1 MSINKRQIMK
11 NVGSSWFSLGVDVV
25 VGFLLYPFILHKLG
39 DTASGIWVLIFTITG
54 YYGLFDLGIRSSIVR
69 YVSKFTAV
77 DDIEDLAKLINT
89 SFFSYSCIGV
99 LSLMVTAVLGIYV
112 DNLFKIPPGFH
123 STARLLLWMV
133 GVAIALGF
141 PLGVVGGFLDGL
153 QMFYVNNWTSVA
165 GNAVRV
171 VLIVTALTH
180 GKGLLTVAA
189 ITVALPIIN
198 SLVRGVIA
206 FRIRPVP
213 FGMKYVDRETFHLMA
228 NYSGVTLII
237 MIATQLK
244 FKTDNIVI
252 GSMISAAA
260 ITYFTIGSRIVN
272 YTQQVVMALAQNFLP
287 LASESEATGKMDR
300 LRKVF
305 VAGNRLCA
313 FTCFPI
319 TATLLVLGKSIIEV
333 WVGKKYIATS
343 YPVLVILIIPATL
356 MWAQAASGRVLFGIS
371 KHKTWA
377 FVTLAE
383 GIANLVLSI
392 VLVRLFIHTSV
403 ERAIEG
409 DAYGTAIPL
418 AVSMIFFMPG
428 HLCKQLGI
436 RVSTYLREAYVLPI
450 LISIPMVFALLLM
463 QSWFIPHHYVE
474 LALQLLIAGA
484 VYGLGLLWVVLTK
497 RALRVGALAPK
508 EIPVLAEIAAPEVV
522 ETYQPGG

>member
-1 MSINKRQIMK
+1 MSINKRQIIK

-54 YYGLFDLGIRSSIVR
+54 YYGLFDLGIRSSVVR

-89 SFFSYSCIGV
+89 SLFSYSCIGV
-99 LSLMVTAVLGIYV
+99 LSLMVTGVLTIYV
-112 DNLFKIPPGFH
+112 DTLFKIPAGFH

-133 GVAIALGF
+133 GAAIALGF

-153 QMFYVNNWTSVA
+153 QKFYVNNWTSVA
-165 GNAVRV
+165 ANAVRV

-189 ITVALPIIN
+189 ITVVLPIIT
-198 SLVRGVIA
+198 SLVRGAIA
-206 FRIRPVP
+206 LRICPVP
-213 FGMKYVDRETFHLMA
+213 LGMKYVDRKTFHLMA
-228 NYSGVTLII
+228 NYSGITLII

-260 ITYFTIGSRIVN
+260 VTYFTIGSRIVN

-319 TATLLVLGKSIIEV
+319 TATLLILGKSIIEV
-333 WVGKKYIATS
+333 WVGKIYIDRS

-392 VLVRLFIHTSV
+392 ILVHLFIHTSAQ
-403 ERAIEG
+403 RAIEG

-418 AVSMIFFMPG
+418 ACSMILFMPR

-436 RVSTYLREAYVLPI
+436 RIRTYLREAYILPL
-450 LISIPMVFALLLM
+450 LITIPMVLVLLLM
-463 QSWFIPHHYVE
+463 QRWFIPHHYVG
-474 LALQLLIAGA
+474 LAVQLLIAGT

-497 RALRVGALAPK
+497 RALRVGELAPK
-508 EIPVLAEIAAPEVV
+508 EIPVAAEIGAPEVI
-522 ETYQPGG
+522 ETYQP

>member
-1 MSINKRQIMK
+1 MSINKRQIIK
-11 NVGSSWFSLGVDVV
+11 NVGSGWFALGVDVV
-25 VGFLLYPFILHKLG
+25 VGILLYPFILHKLG
-39 DTASGIWVLIFTITG
+39 DTASGIWALIFTITG
-54 YYGLFDLGIRSSIVR
+54 YYGLFDLGIRSSVVR

-77 DDIEDLAKLINT
+77 DDIEDLARLINT
-89 SFFSYSCIGV
+89 SLFSYGCIGI
-99 LSLMVTAVLGIYV
+99 LSLMVTAVITLYV
-112 DNLFKIPPGFH
+112 DTVFKIPPGFE

-153 QMFYVNNWTSVA
+153 QKFYVNNWTSVA
-165 GNAVRV
+165 ANAVRV

-189 ITVALPIIN
+189 ITVVLPIIT
-198 SLVRGVIA
+198 SLVRGFIA

-213 FGMKYVDRETFHLMA
+213 FGMKYVDRKTFHLMA
-228 NYSGVTLII
+228 NYSGITLVI

-244 FKTDNIVI
+244 FKTDNLVI
-252 GSMISAAA
+252 GGMISAAA
-260 ITYFTIGSRIVN
+260 VTYFTIGSRIVS

-319 TATLLVLGKSIIEV
+319 TATLIILGKSVIEV
-333 WVGKKYIATS
+333 WVGKKYIDTS

-356 MWAQAASGRVLFGIS
+356 FWAQAASGRVLFGIS
-371 KHKTWA
+371 KHKSWA
-377 FVTLAE
+377 FVALAE
-383 GIANLVLSI
+383 GIANLILSI
-392 VLVRLFIHTSV
+392 ILVRPYGIV
-403 ERAIEG
+403 G

-418 AVSMIFFMPG
+418 TCSMVFFMPG
-428 HLCKQLGI
+428 HLCKELGI
-436 RVSTYLREAYVLPI
+436 RVRTFLREAYFLPL
-450 LISIPMVFALLLM
+450 LITAPMVFVLLLM
-463 QSWFIPHHYVE
+463 QRWFVPHSYVQ
-474 LALQLLIAGA
+474 LGVQLLIAGT

-497 RALRVGALAPK
+497 RVLRVGELALK
-508 EIPVLAEIAAPEVV
+508 EIPVTAEIAEVEAV
-522 ETYQPGG
+522 ETYQPEV